1 VSQRISVSI
10 VQARPVYYD
19 LKASLEKAVDLI
31 TQAAQAGARLV
42 VLGETW
48 LPGYPMWMDYCPG
61 AVIWDNPATKDVFL
75 RLHQN
80 SVAVP
85 GEETALLGKLAKSL
99 NIVICIGINEKAT
112 VGPGQGTLYNTLLTF
127 DATGEIIN
135 HHRKLMPTY
144 GERLVWGPG
153 DAVGLCGV
161 DSAVGRIG
169 GLICWEHWM
178 PLPRQILHNSGEQ
191 IHVAAWPGIN
201 EMHQVASRH
210 YAFEGRC
217 FVLAAGSLMRGSD
230 LPSELEFPPEL
241 ADDPDQLIIRGGSAI
256 IAPDGRY
263 LAGPVFNEETIISA
277 EIDLSEIVREQLALD
292 VTGHYARP
300 ELFELTVLRR
310 RNE

>member
-1 VSQRISVSI
+1 
-10 VQARPVYYD
+10 
-19 LKASLEKAVDLI
+19 
-31 TQAAQAGARLV
+31 
-42 VLGETW
+42 
-48 LPGYPMWMDYCPG
+48 
-61 AVIWDNPATKDVFL
+61 
-75 RLHQN
+75 
-80 SVAVP
+80 
-85 GEETALLGKLAKSL
+85 
-99 NIVICIGINEKAT
+99 
-112 VGPGQGTLYNTLLTF
+112 
-127 DATGEIIN
+127 
-135 HHRKLMPTY
+135 
-144 GERLVWGPG
+144 
-153 DAVGLCGV
+153 
-161 DSAVGRIG
+161 
-169 GLICWEHWM
+169 M